1 MKSHSLLEPFL
12 AKQITAEKYFSWKLI
27 HHPLP
32 SYVWLKKS
40 FHQLCTQIQI
50 DGYDF
55 ENFSEASWDVSSINS
70 EEIFDSVEREKEEF
84 YSELEAIIKVNEE
97 SIYVQDEWDMKT
109 QKIVSKLYID
119 YENLEI
125 R

>member
-1 MKSHSLLEPFL
+1 M
-12 AKQITAEKYFSWKLI
+12 
-27 HHPLP
+27 
-32 SYVWLKKS
+32 KKS

-50 DGYDF
+50 DRYDF
-55 ENFSEASWDVSSINS
+55 ENLSEASWDVSSINS